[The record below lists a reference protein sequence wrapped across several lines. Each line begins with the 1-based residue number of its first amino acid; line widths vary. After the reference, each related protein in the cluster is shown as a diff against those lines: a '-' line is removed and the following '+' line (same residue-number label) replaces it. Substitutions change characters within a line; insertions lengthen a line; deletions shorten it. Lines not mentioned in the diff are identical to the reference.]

1 MAMTSSDSAVQG
13 TDIGTPDELRE
24 WARSM
29 IPVVRERGRQADQE
43 RRLPAE
49 TVEDYKK
56 SGMLRAFV
64 PERFGGKDYDL
75 ELLVDLVLEIA
86 RGCGASGWL
95 ASFYSIHQ
103 FMVGWFDERA
113 QEEYWSSAAL
123 PLAATVPGYR
133 SQREVV
139 DGGIRLTGR
148 TSFSSGV
155 DYADWVLYHTSEETC
170 LIPRADFEIYDDWDV
185 SGLRGTGSKG
195 VVVENVFVPAHRI
208 IPTEKLMNG
217 IPPGAEL
224 YQDNPWYRIPN
235 PVMFLLNQFVVAPVV
250 GMARGV
256 LDIFDERARVRMDAQ
271 VATPAMERPG
281 PQLRFAE
288 AAAEIETAEMFLRK
302 NLSLAREAG
311 QHRRILDLE
320 ERATFRRDVVY
331 CAKLARTA
339 TNRLVDGMDS
349 SALYEKNHLHRQ
361 ARDLKA
367 GSLQFLLHPEEAFI
381 NYSRVHWG
389 LDPQSWLL

>member
-1 MAMTSSDSAVQG
+1 MTSIDAPATGSE
-13 TDIGTPDELRE
+13 IGSPAQLRE

-29 IPVVRERGRQADQE
+29 IPVVRERARQAETE
-43 RRLPAE
+43 RKLPAH
-49 TVEDYKK
+49 TVADFRA
-56 SGMLRAFV
+56 SGILRAFV
-64 PERFGGKDYDL
+64 PDRFGGKDYDL
-75 ELLVDLVLEIA
+75 ELLADIARDIA

-95 ASFYSIHQ
+95 ASFYGIHQ
-103 FMVGWFDERA
+103 FMVGWFPERA
-113 QEEYWSSAAL
+113 QEEYWSSSPH

-133 SQREVV
+133 SSREEVR
-139 DGGIRLTGR
+139 GGIRLTGR

-155 DYADWVLYHTSEETC
+155 DHVDWVLYHTANETC
-170 LIPRADFEIYDDWDV
+170 LIPRADFEIFDDWDV

-195 VVVENVFVPAHRI
+195 VVVTDVFVPEHRI
-208 IPTEKLMNG
+208 VTTEKLMNG

-235 PVMFLLNQFVVAPVV
+235 PVMFLLNQFVLAPVV

-256 LDIFDERARVRMDAQ
+256 LDIFDERARERMDAQ
-271 VATPAMERPG
+271 VAAPAVERPG

-288 AAAEIETAEMFLRK
+288 AAAEIETAEMFLHK
-302 NLSLAREAG
+302 NLTLARDAG
-311 QHRRILDLE
+311 SRKRVLDLE

-331 CAKLARTA
+331 AAKLARTA

-361 ARDLKA
+361 ARDVKA

-389 LDPQSWLL
+389 LEPQSWLL